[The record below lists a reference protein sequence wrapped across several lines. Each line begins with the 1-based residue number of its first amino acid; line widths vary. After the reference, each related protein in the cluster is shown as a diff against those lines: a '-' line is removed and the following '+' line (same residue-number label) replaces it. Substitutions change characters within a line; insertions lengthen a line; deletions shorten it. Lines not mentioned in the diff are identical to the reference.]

1 MNIAESPLK
10 GLHIITPKIHE
21 DSRGYFFESFRSNS
35 FKSNSIPT
43 EFVQENQSLS
53 TKGTLRGLH
62 YQLNFPQG
70 KLVWVT
76 KGCVIDIAVDIR
88 KNSPTFGRSFCI
100 TLDDKKHVRFYIPPG
115 FAHGFFVLSDIA
127 IFQYKCTEYYHPE
140 DEYGINWNDKNLE
153 IDLGDDNKIL
163 SKKDELLP
171 KLSEVDNNLL
181 PQFN

>member
-1 MNIAESPLK
+1 MTITEAPVN
-10 GLHIITPKIHE
+10 GLYIIEPTIH
-21 DSRGYFFESFRSNS
+21 DDLRGYFFESFQSNT

-43 EFVQENQSLS
+43 KFVQENQSLS

-70 KLVWVT
+70 KLVWVA
-76 KGCVIDIAVDIR
+76 KGSVIDIAVDVR
-88 KNSPTFGRSFCI
+88 KNSPTFGKSFCL
-100 TLDDKKHVRFYIPPG
+100 TLDGKKHMRFYIPPG

-140 DEYGINWNDKNLE
+140 DEYGIHWNDKTLE
-153 IDLGDDNKIL
+153 IDLGDNNKIL

-171 KLSEVDNNLL
+171 KLSEVDSKIL

>member
-1 MNIAESPLK
+1 M
-10 GLHIITPKIHE
+10 
-21 DSRGYFFESFRSNS
+21 
-35 FKSNSIPT
+35 
-43 EFVQENQSLS
+43 V
-53 TKGTLRGLH
+53 
-62 YQLNFPQG
+62 
-70 KLVWVT
+70 

-88 KNSPTFGRSFCI
+88 KNSPTFGKSFCI

-153 IDLGDDNKIL
+153 IDLGDDNKTF